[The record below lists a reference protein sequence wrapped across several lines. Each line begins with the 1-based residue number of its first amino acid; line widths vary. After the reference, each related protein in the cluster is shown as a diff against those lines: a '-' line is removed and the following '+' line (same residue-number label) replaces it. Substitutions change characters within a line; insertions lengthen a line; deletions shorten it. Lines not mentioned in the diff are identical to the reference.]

1 MFLKRATGGGGG
13 RRAATAGRVGWL
25 PRGLG
30 CHQEP
35 WAQTADLAHTWTPR
49 LSLGKNKADP
59 IYARWDKLTV
69 VQNAQTGA
77 IPSKQAFGSNN
88 ITGRCWCYQSSHNS
102 GSVPC
107 NEKVFFSCFSVCMIK
122 AQTHTHTHVSTIYT
136 FVLFEDA
143 WGRHVLSVW
152 CSQALL
158 VMTDWLSDLGP
169 GEVIWLLWW
178 RPFAQPLT
186 LLAHSTEDRP
196 SAAHPFTLLNLII
209 SLQFLPPGN
218 RLINTH
224 TLCPDPV
231 FSHKLITASDL
242 LPALQRLGYIGL
254 TLWENPVMTHIWQA
268 E

>member
-1 MFLKRATGGGGG
+1 MHRQVLFPQSRLLDLTILLAGVDAIRVVTIQAQCHVMRNFFL
-13 RRAATAGRVGWL
+13 
-25 PRGLG
+25 
-30 CHQEP
+30 
-35 WAQTADLAHTWTPR
+35 
-49 LSLGKNKADP
+49 
-59 IYARWDKLTV
+59 
-69 VQNAQTGA
+69 
-77 IPSKQAFGSNN
+77 
-88 ITGRCWCYQSSHNS
+88 
-102 GSVPC
+102 
-107 NEKVFFSCFSVCMIK
+107 CFSVCMVK
-122 AQTHTHTHVSTIYT
+122 AHTHTHLPLRFSTIYLCLIWRCLGT
-136 FVLFEDA
+136 P
-143 WGRHVLSVW
+143 
-152 CSQALL
+152 CSFCLMFPGFACH
-158 VMTDWLSDLGP
+158 DWLTEWLGA

-186 LLAHSTEDRP
+186 LLAHSTEDSS

-242 LPALQRLGYIGL
+242 LPALRRLGYIGL

>member
-1 MFLKRATGGGGG
+1 
-13 RRAATAGRVGWL
+13 
-25 PRGLG
+25 
-30 CHQEP
+30 
-35 WAQTADLAHTWTPR
+35 
-49 LSLGKNKADP
+49 
-59 IYARWDKLTV
+59 
-69 VQNAQTGA
+69 
-77 IPSKQAFGSNN
+77 
-88 ITGRCWCYQSSHNS
+88 
-102 GSVPC
+102 
-107 NEKVFFSCFSVCMIK
+107 MIK
-122 AQTHTHTHVSTIYT
+122 ADIHTLHTHTNTHLLFRFSNIYLCLIWRCLGT
-136 FVLFEDA
+136 Q
-143 WGRHVLSVW
+143 
-152 CSQALL
+152 CSFCLMFPGFACH
-158 VMTDWLSDLGP
+158 DWLTEWLGA

-186 LLAHSTEDRP
+186 LLTHSTEDSS

-242 LPALQRLGYIGL
+242 LPALRRLGYIGL

>member
-1 MFLKRATGGGGG
+1 MSSRCCRADSGGASGATACKASGRWCVLHVNHQMFLKRATGGGGG

-77 IPSKQAFGSNN
+77 IPSKQDFGSNN

-107 NEKVFFSCFSVCMIK
+107 NEKVFFFFFLFLMFFCMHDKGSHTHI
-122 AQTHTHTHVSTIYT
+122 QTYTHTFTPQILYHLPLSYFKKPGDTMF
-136 FVLFEDA
+136 FVFDVPRLCLSWLTDWVT
-143 WGRHVLSVW
+143 WGRGKLSGYYGDGH
-152 CSQALL
+152 L
-158 VMTDWLSDLGP
+158 
-169 GEVIWLLWW
+169 
-178 RPFAQPLT
+178 
-186 LLAHSTEDRP
+186 P
-196 SAAHPFTLLNLII
+196 SL
-209 SLQFLPPGN
+209 
-218 RLINTH
+218 
-224 TLCPDPV
+224 
-231 FSHKLITASDL
+231 
-242 LPALQRLGYIGL
+242 
-254 TLWENPVMTHIWQA
+254 
-268 E
+268 

>member
-1 MFLKRATGGGGG
+1 MHRQVLFPQSRLLDLTILL
-13 RRAATAGRVGWL
+13 AGVDAIRVVTI
-25 PRGLG
+25 PAQ
-30 CHQEP
+30 CHVM
-35 WAQTADLAHTWTPR
+35 R
-49 LSLGKNKADP
+49 
-59 IYARWDKLTV
+59 
-69 VQNAQTGA
+69 
-77 IPSKQAFGSNN
+77 
-88 ITGRCWCYQSSHNS
+88 
-102 GSVPC
+102 
-107 NEKVFFSCFSVCMIK
+107 KVFLMFFSMHDK
-122 AQTHTHTHVSTIYT
+122 GTHTHTHLHSHLLLRFSPIYLCLIWRRLGT
-136 FVLFEDA
+136 P
-143 WGRHVLSVW
+143 
-152 CSQALL
+152 CSFCLMFPGFACH
-158 VMTDWLSDLGP
+158 DWLTEWLGA

-186 LLAHSTEDRP
+186 LLAHSTEDSS

-242 LPALQRLGYIGL
+242 LPALRRLGYIGP